1 MKNIFLRVIG
11 LCFITHFVTSSE
23 VTWTGLGGEN
33 SMTGQSAD
41 DLVGWSLAMDSS
53 GTIIVVSELGWSN
66 GAGDGRVRT
75 YRLENGIWTEF
86 GGATSMTGENSGD
99 SVGYSVDTNSD
110 GSIVVVGEPGWNGV
124 GNNSGRVRTY
134 SLQGGV
140 WTEFGGATSI
150 TGQVTNDQAGY
161 SVAISSDGSLIA
173 VGEPD
178 WDGVGGSL
186 STSGRVRTYILQGGV
201 WTQTGGATSMTGET
215 NGSRA
220 GYSVAMNSEGT
231 IVAVGEFGWSGSRG
245 RVRTYSLQGGVW
257 TEFGGAT
264 SMTGQAGDNAGHS
277 VAMNSD
283 GTIVAVGEPG
293 WDGVGGS
300 LNGSGRVRT
309 YSLQGGVWTQ
319 TGGATSMTG
328 QNSGD
333 NAGWSVAMS
342 SDGTTIAVGEYNWSG
357 TRGRVRT
364 YSLQD
369 GVWTEL
375 GGSTSMAGQSTDDEA
390 GYSVAIN
397 SDGTIV
403 AVGEDGWNNGSY
415 NGRVRVYQYSSSSES
430 SFENEDRIRNSDLAH
445 VCYSDISQGT
455 YTDHQTTPGGVGQGA
470 WFTPYRIT
478 VQGR

>member
-41 DLVGWSLAMDSS
+41 
-53 GTIIVVSELGWSN
+53 

-201 WTQTGGATSMTGET
+201 WTQTGGATSMTG
-215 NGSRA
+215 
-220 GYSVAMNSEGT
+220 
-231 IVAVGEFGWSGSRG
+231 
-245 RVRTYSLQGGVW
+245 
-257 TEFGGAT
+257 
-264 SMTGQAGDNAGHS
+264 
-277 VAMNSD
+277 
-283 GTIVAVGEPG
+283 
-293 WDGVGGS
+293 
-300 LNGSGRVRT
+300 
-309 YSLQGGVWTQ
+309 
-319 TGGATSMTG
+319 
-328 QNSGD
+328 QNTGD